1 MAQNGT
7 PEKTLTATTAIDAG
21 VAAGSASMGR
31 AAACKQRHVN
41 IRRWG
46 GVTRPEMGFGYW
58 AGPAA
63 WGSGPWPV
71 AACQRAASIV
81 VALWVV
87 TRSISRNGTPCSEA
101 SVWATSRT

>member
-7 PEKTLTATTAIDAG
+7 PEKTLSGATAIDAG

-41 IRRWG
+41 VSIWEA
-46 GVTRPEMGFGYW
+46 TRSEMGFGYW
-58 AGPAA
+58 AGSAA